1 MSNWVING
9 NQRDLSV
16 NRNHTIIERYRLTW
30 DTNMTSECPSLEQNT
45 LLCVR
50 FGSVCVCVCV
60 CDILCVWCD
69 SSIGDTFT
77 THQNSKQTNQTNER
91 TGNKGNNNNSKCRL
105 LIRFN
110 QMIFYIPMN
119 WHTFALW
126 NCHSVWMWRARV
138 CFYVIYSMIN
148 FIRIKNEPQFNAMS
162 VTNSNGTALHQRCIV
177 SRCQKNNKQ
186 NSTLIHI
193 ELFVQSH
200 SLRSIE
206 HRFNDFHFFFRI
218 FNLPTI
224 RTLYTFYIAI
234 ETV

>member
-1 MSNWVING
+1 
-9 NQRDLSV
+9 
-16 NRNHTIIERYRLTW
+16 
-30 DTNMTSECPSLEQNT
+30 MTSECPSLEQNT

-60 CDILCVWCD
+60 TSCVYDVC
-69 SSIGDTFT
+69 T
-77 THQNSKQTNQTNER
+77 TAASLIHSLHTKTANKQTKRMNER
-91 TGNKGNNNNSKCRL
+91 ATKATTTTRL

-126 NCHSVWMWRARV
+126 NCHSVWIWRARV

-177 SRCQKNNKQ
+177 SRCQKN
-186 NSTLIHI
+186 STLI
-193 ELFVQSH
+193 
-200 SLRSIE
+200 
-206 HRFNDFHFFFRI
+206 RI
-218 FNLPTI
+218 
-224 RTLYTFYIAI
+224 
-234 ETV
+234 

>member
-1 MSNWVING
+1 MEISAICLWIETTRSLNG
-9 NQRDLSV
+9 TDWLEIQTWQVNVHPLSK
-16 NRNHTIIERYRLTW
+16 IRY
-30 DTNMTSECPSLEQNT
+30 
-45 LLCVR
+45 CV
-50 FGSVCVCVCV
+50 FGLARYVCV

-69 SSIGDTFT
+69 SSIADTFT

-110 QMIFYIPMN
+110 PMIFYIPMN

-234 ETV
+234 ENV